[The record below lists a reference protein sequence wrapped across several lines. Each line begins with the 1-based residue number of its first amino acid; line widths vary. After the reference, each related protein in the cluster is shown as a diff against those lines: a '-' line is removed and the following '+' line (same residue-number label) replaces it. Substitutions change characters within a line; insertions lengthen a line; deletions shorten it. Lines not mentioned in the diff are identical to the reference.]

1 MPQVTYVYDQ
11 SQGQQR
17 PAGTAQLLRE
27 QNNDDTYVEER
38 WVENGS
44 GGIEMGNTEIRS
56 SETGPMTPGMMNGMN
71 GDMGNGM
78 ANGMMNA
85 GMMNNGMMGGM
96 GNGTAPMQPR
106 QNDGLHME
114 SMLSVDMLD
123 GPTSSGEMLRASL
136 KGLLMRNIGFYVVV
150 SFLVGTAEPVVWE
163 GILHSVG
170 TDYILLYQPDL
181 DRYISGDI
189 YSLKFVEFHN
199 TRTMTPWAGYRRYDG
214 MSNGW

>member
-11 SQGQQR
+11 SRRQQR
-17 PAGTAQLLRE
+17 PTGAPQLLRE

-38 WVENGS
+38 WVEDGN

-56 SETGPMTPGMMNGMN
+56 SEQGSMMGTAMPGSMMN
-71 GDMGNGM
+71 
-78 ANGMMNA
+78 
-85 GMMNNGMMGGM
+85 GM
-96 GNGTAPMQPR
+96 GNGTAAMQGMPGMQSM
-106 QNDGLHME
+106 QNGDGLHME
-114 SMLSVDMLD
+114 SMLSVNMLD

-199 TRTMTPWAGYRRYDG
+199 TRTVTPWAGYRRYDG

>member
-1 MPQVTYVYDQ
+1 MPQMTYVYDQ
-11 SQGQQR
+11 SRGQQR
-17 PAGTAQLLRE
+17 PTGAPQLLRE

-38 WVENGS
+38 WVEDGN

-56 SETGPMTPGMMNGMN
+56 SEQGSMMGTAMPGSMMN
-71 GDMGNGM
+71 
-78 ANGMMNA
+78 
-85 GMMNNGMMGGM
+85 GM
-96 GNGTAPMQPR
+96 GNGTAAMQGMPGMQSM
-106 QNDGLHME
+106 QNGDGLHME
-114 SMLSVDMLD
+114 SMLSVNMLD

-199 TRTMTPWAGYRRYDG
+199 TRTVTPWAGYRRYDG

>member
-1 MPQVTYVYDQ
+1 MPQMMYTYEPRQ
-11 SQGQQR
+11 NQPR
-17 PAGTAQLLRE
+17 PGGTPQLLRE
-27 QNNDDTYVEER
+27 QNNEDTYIDER
-38 WVENGS
+38 RTENGS
-44 GGIEMGNTEIRS
+44 STDMSSTEVRS
-56 SETGPMTPGMMNGMN
+56 SEMLS
-71 GDMGNGM
+71 
-78 ANGMMNA
+78 
-85 GMMNNGMMGGM
+85 NGMMGSGNGMMMSGM
-96 GNGTAPMQPR
+96 GNATASMPGMQ
-106 QNDGLHME
+106 NSDGLHME

-214 MSNGW
+214 MSSGW

>member
-1 MPQVTYVYDQ
+1 MPQMTYVYDQ
-11 SQGQQR
+11 SRGQQR
-17 PAGTAQLLRE
+17 PTGAPQLLRE

-38 WVENGS
+38 WVEDGN

-56 SETGPMTPGMMNGMN
+56 SEQGSMMGTAMPGSMMN
-71 GDMGNGM
+71 
-78 ANGMMNA
+78 
-85 GMMNNGMMGGM
+85 GM
-96 GNGTAPMQPR
+96 GNGTAAMQGMPGMQPMQ
-106 QNDGLHME
+106 NGDGLHME
-114 SMLSVDMLD
+114 SMLSVNMLD

-199 TRTMTPWAGYRRYDG
+199 TRTVTPWAGYRRYDG

>member
-1 MPQVTYVYDQ
+1 MPQVTYIYDQ

-17 PAGTAQLLRE
+17 PAGTSQLLRE

-38 WVENGS
+38 WVQGGN

-56 SETGPMTPGMMNGMN
+56 SEQGSMMGTAMPGSMMN
-71 GDMGNGM
+71 
-78 ANGMMNA
+78 
-85 GMMNNGMMGGM
+85 GM
-96 GNGTAPMQPR
+96 GNGTAAMPGMPGMQSM
-106 QNDGLHME
+106 QNGDGLHME
-114 SMLSVDMLD
+114 SMLSVNMLD

>member
-1 MPQVTYVYDQ
+1 MPQMTYIYDQ

-17 PAGTAQLLRE
+17 PAGTSQLLRE

-38 WVENGS
+38 WVQGGN

-56 SETGPMTPGMMNGMN
+56 SEMGTMTNGVMSNMN

-78 ANGMMNA
+78 ANGMMNT
-85 GMMNNGMMGGM
+85 GMMSGM
-96 GNGTAPMQPR
+96 GNGTAAMQSR
-106 QNDGLHME
+106 QNDGLHMD

>member
-1 MPQVTYVYDQ
+1 MPQMTYIYDQ

-17 PAGTAQLLRE
+17 PAGTSQLLRE

-38 WVENGS
+38 WVQGGNS
-44 GGIEMGNTEIRS
+44 GIEMGNTEIRS
-56 SETGPMTPGMMNGMN
+56 SEMGTMTNGVMSNMN

-78 ANGMMNA
+78 ANGMMNT
-85 GMMNNGMMGGM
+85 GMMRGM
-96 GNGTAPMQPR
+96 GNGTAAMQSR
-106 QNDGLHME
+106 QNDGLHMD

>member
-1 MPQVTYVYDQ
+1 MPQMTYIYDQ

-17 PAGTAQLLRE
+17 PAGTSQLLRE

-38 WVENGS
+38 WVQGGN

-56 SETGPMTPGMMNGMN
+56 SEMGTMTNGVMSNMN

-78 ANGMMNA
+78 ANGMMNT
-85 GMMNNGMMGGM
+85 GMMNTGMMSGM
-96 GNGTAPMQPR
+96 GNGTAAMQSR
-106 QNDGLHME
+106 QNDGLHMD